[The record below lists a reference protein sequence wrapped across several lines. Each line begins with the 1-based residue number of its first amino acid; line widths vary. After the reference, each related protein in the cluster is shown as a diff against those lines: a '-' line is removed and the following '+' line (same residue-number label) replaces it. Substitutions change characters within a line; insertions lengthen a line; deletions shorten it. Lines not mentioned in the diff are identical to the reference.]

1 MLHKIYY
8 WFHRKSSKSEERG
21 EYSSGYWQDRVRR
34 DALKLCRDTKGK
46 LLEVGCG
53 EGLFLT
59 KLTLVSKDMEI
70 YGIDNWP
77 EILKKG
83 DKRIKAKGIK
93 NVRLSLADAISLPFK
108 DSYFDT
114 VVCINVIF
122 NLESLNIVKKV
133 LNEIARVCKKGGRI
147 IFDFRNR
154 KNPFLYFKYK
164 LAPFYDQTI
173 KNLPLK
179 TYNLEDM
186 RFLSESLGLKIT
198 NQIAIGFPIKS
209 VAPIIILELERRL

>member
-21 EYSSGYWQDRVRR
+21 EYSSGYWQDKVRR

-53 EGLFLT
+53 EGLFLAE
-59 KLTLVSKDMEI
+59 LALVSKDIQI

-77 EILKKG
+77 EILKKA

-93 NVRLSLADAISLPFK
+93 NVRLSLAEAISLPFK
-108 DSYFDT
+108 DSYFDI

-122 NLESLNIVKKV
+122 NLDSLGHVKKV
-133 LNEIARVCKKGGRI
+133 LKEIARVCKKGGRI

-164 LAPFYDQTI
+164 LVPFYDRTV
-173 KNLPLK
+173 KDLPLK

-186 RFLSESLGLKIT
+186 RLLSENLGLKIKRQT
-198 NQIAIGFPIKS
+198 AMGFPIKI
-209 VAPIIILELERRL
+209 VAPIIILELEKR